1 MTVQESVISIFEKMG
16 LKKNA
21 PIPYKDAN
29 GKEAVTTVEG
39 FGYIISQ
46 ADIHGVTYVPILEA
60 FEKPYELLVFASNLI
75 ELIYQAIAENR
86 FTPITAESLDLYD
99 MEDWED

>member
-1 MTVQESVISIFEKMG
+1 MTTQERIIEIFAKMG

-21 PIPYKDAN
+21 PIPYRDAN
-29 GKEAVTTVEG
+29 GKETVTTVEG

-46 ADIHGVTYVPILEA
+46 ADVYGVTYIPILEA
-60 FEKPYELLVFASNLI
+60 FDKPYELLIFASNLI
-75 ELIYQAIAENR
+75 ELIYQAIAEDR
-86 FTPITAESLDLYD
+86 FTPITAESVDLYD